1 MKIVEIVNALNAK
14 VLCGSESL
22 DHEIEYAFASD
33 LMSDV
38 LTINDDKIL
47 LITGL
52 INLQTIRTAEMLDIN
67 CILYV
72 RNKTVTPEM
81 IDLATDKEI
90 VLLECPYSMFKTSGI
105 LYDIGVNPVY

>member
-1 MKIVEIVNALNAK
+1 MKIAEIINALNAK
-14 VLCGSESL
+14 VLCCSENL
-22 DHEIEYAFASD
+22 DHEIEFAFASD

-38 LTINDDKIL
+38 LTINNDKVL

-67 CILYV
+67 CIMYV

-81 IDLATDKEI
+81 IELATDKDI
-90 VLLECPYSMFKTSGI
+90 ILLECPYSMFKASGI
-105 LYDIGVNPVY
+105 LFGIGVKAVY

>member
-1 MKIVEIVNALNAK
+1 MKIAEIANALGAK
-14 VLCGSESL
+14 VLCCSESL
-22 DHEIEYAFASD
+22 DHEIEFAFASD

-67 CILYV
+67 CIMYV
-72 RNKTVTPEM
+72 RNKAVTPEM
-81 IDLATDKEI
+81 IELATDKEI
-90 VLLECPYSMFKTSGI
+90 VLLESQYSMFKTSGI
-105 LYDIGVNPVY
+105 LFDIGVKPVY